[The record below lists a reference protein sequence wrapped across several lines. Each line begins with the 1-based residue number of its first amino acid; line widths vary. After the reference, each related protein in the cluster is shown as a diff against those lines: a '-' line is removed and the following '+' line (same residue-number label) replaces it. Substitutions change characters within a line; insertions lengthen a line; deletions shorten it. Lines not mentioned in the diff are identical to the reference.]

1 MMNSAPVPFQT
12 KIVKFFENLRDKK
25 LTGTRCVKCKTIYC
39 PPRADCPKCMS
50 SHVEWLKLSGK
61 GKLLA
66 FTTIYV
72 GPETFE
78 KYIPYVI
85 SIVELEEGP
94 KLMSLMRDVKQEDIN
109 IGMSLEAVYFEGAD
123 GRITYGFTKPLEEK
137 TFRKIKSKVCR

>member
-1 MMNSAPVPFQT
+1 MNSAPVPFQT
-12 KIVKFFENLRDKK
+12 KVAKFFENLRDKK

-50 SHVEWLKLSGK
+50 SHVEWLKLSGR

-78 KYIPYVI
+78 KYVPYVI

-109 IGMSLEAVYFEGAD
+109 IGMSLEAVYFEAAD

-137 TFRKIKSKVCR
+137 TFREIKSKVCR